1 MKFKYFVFLIF
12 ICSIVACNE
21 TAPKQVEE
29 NSSNN
34 SPANLQLEKINK
46 AIAKDGD
53 DASLYQ
59 ERAKIYFQNEALDEA
74 VSDMNKALQ
83 IDSLNG
89 DYYGELADIYMYYY
103 KSRLAV
109 KTMDKAVRVLPENID
124 LLLKKAE
131 IELTLKMND
140 VSLESLSEALKKDP
154 QNAKA
159 YFLSGLNFREKGNL
173 DGAISLFQKAV
184 DNDPDLID
192 AWIILGDLHDRKDDP
207 IALKYFETAMDVDP
221 NNIQALHS
229 LAFYWQNHGKIIEA
243 IEIYKKINVLDP
255 SYAEAY
261 FNTGILYLEIDSFA
275 QAYQHFNIAVNNS
288 PTLAIAY
295 FYRGLSSEKM
305 NNYDGAENDYNQ
317 ALKFDPKLEPAIQAL
332 ENLK

>member
-1 MKFKYFVFLIF
+1 MKFQYLLIF
-12 ICSIVACNE
+12 IISLFIIACEDN
-21 TAPKQVEE
+21 TRQQTEE
-29 NSSNN
+29 NPNRN
-34 SPANLQLEKINK
+34 TAANLQLEKINK
-46 AIAKDGD
+46 AIAKDGN

-59 ERAKIYFQNEALDEA
+59 KRAQIYFQNEAMDEA
-74 VSDMNKALQ
+74 VSDMNRAIQ
-83 IDSLNG
+83 IDSLQGN
-89 DYYGELADIYMYYY
+89 YYSDLAEIYMFYY

-109 KTMDKAVRVLPENID
+109 KTMEKAVRVLPEDID

-154 QNAKA
+154 QNARA
-159 YFLSGLNFREKGNL
+159 FFLSGLNFRDKGNL

-192 AWIILGDLHDRKDDP
+192 AWIILGDLHDRKGDP

-229 LAFYWQNHGKIIEA
+229 LAFYWQNHGKIYEA

-255 SYAEAY
+255 SYAESY
-261 FNTGILYLEIDSFA
+261 FNTGILYLEIDSFP

-295 FYRGLSSEKM
+295 YYRGLSSEKM
-305 NNYDGAENDYNQ
+305 NNFEGAKNDYNQ
-317 ALKFDPKLEPAIQAL
+317 ALKFEPDLEAAIEAL